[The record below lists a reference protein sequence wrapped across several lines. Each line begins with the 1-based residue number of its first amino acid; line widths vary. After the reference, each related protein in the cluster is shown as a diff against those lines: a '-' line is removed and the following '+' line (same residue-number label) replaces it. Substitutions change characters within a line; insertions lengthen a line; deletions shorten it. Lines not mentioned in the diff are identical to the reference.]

1 MREKLYEKITKEYEN
16 YVNDLKTK
24 DVDYIIDRS
33 YETAI
38 KEEMIYCFDPN
49 SRYFSDEEIRIL
61 NKSSSPLND
70 LYNDWISNDLSIG
83 DEIRESVNEYLI
95 DLTSRFKEK
104 DRDR

>member
-1 MREKLYEKITKEYEN
+1 MREKLYEKIIKEYEN

-38 KEEMIYCFDPN
+38 KEEMIYCFEPN

>member
-70 LYNDWISNDLSIG
+70 LYKDWINNDLSIG